1 MLSSFEMYAAYL
13 VLIARKTYGIKSSQN
28 RLRTDFH
35 EKLVMIFNNDWM
47 GLQMIRKKV
56 LIYTQ

>member
-13 VLIARKTYGIKSSQN
+13 VRIARKTYGIKSSQN

-35 EKLVMIFNNDWM
+35 EKLGDDF
-47 GLQMIRKKV
+47 
-56 LIYTQ
+56 